1 MSPSENRSERPW
13 WLPREDA
20 ATQSSAG
27 LPFGADVKGLL
38 GGAQRVV
45 EWVTH
50 TLAESLLEPHE
61 RHEAPEPD
69 CALCQAEAR
78 LMSAPT
84 DTAAPVIVWHSARW
98 KGSGAH
104 HG

>member
-1 MSPSENRSERPW
+1 MSQGENKSERPW
-13 WLPREDA
+13 WLPKDDA
-20 ATQSSAG
+20 ATPASAG

-38 GGAQRVV
+38 SGAQRVV

-50 TLAESLLEPHE
+50 TFAETMLEPHGL
-61 RHEAPEPD
+61 HEVPDSD
-69 CALCQAEAR
+69 CALCQAEMR
-78 LMSAPT
+78 LMRTPSG
-84 DTAAPVIVWHSARW
+84 TAAPVIVWHSARW

>member
-1 MSPSENRSERPW
+1 MSQSEKRSERPW
-13 WLPREDA
+13 WLPRED
-20 ATQSSAG
+20 SSPPSSSG
-27 LPFGADVKGLL
+27 LPLGADVKGLL
-38 GGAQRVV
+38 SGAQRLV

-50 TLAESLLEPHE
+50 TVAESVLEPHAQ
-61 RHEAPEPD
+61 HEVPEPD

-78 LMSAPT
+78 LAATPT
-84 DTAAPVIVWHSARW
+84 GTAAPVIVWHSARW